1 MKVQPYFNFDGKAQ
15 EAFEFYQDIFGGE
28 PFKMSMGEAPGSEN
42 MTEEEKARMMHIS
55 LRISDDFLLMASDIV
70 PSMGHEL
77 RIGNQTY
84 VSIFPDSRKEADR
97 IFEKLSQGAA
107 IEMPLADQFWGDY
120 YGSLTDRYG
129 IKWMVNYEGAP
140 ANARP

>member
-15 EAFEFYQDIFGGE
+15 EAFEFYQNIFGGE
-28 PFKMSMGEAPGSEN
+28 LFKMSMGEAPGSEN
-42 MTEEEKARMMHIS
+42 MTEEEKARIMHIS
-55 LRISDDFLLMASDIV
+55 LRISDDLLLMASDIV

-77 RIGNQTY
+77 RFGNQTY

-107 IEMPLADQFWGDY
+107 IEMPLADQ
-120 YGSLTDRYG
+120 
-129 IKWMVNYEGAP
+129 
-140 ANARP
+140 